1 MRFGYDE
8 NFWVRSLTLR
18 NPGLTANLSTTTY
31 TYDNDGLLTQA
42 SFDGQALNLTRSA
55 DNGLLQGTSF
65 NRISDT
71 WGYNPFAEP
80 TSYVARFDG
89 APVFSAA
96 FVRDN
101 LGRITRKTEMVA
113 GVSTVVDYT
122 YDLAGRLDTVSVN
135 GTTNADYDYDD
146 NSNRTQATYRSE
158 SGTLTVTGSYD
169 AQDRMTAYAGASY
182 QYGANGELTQRD
194 LGAAQ
199 TRYQT
204 DALGNL
210 REVRLPSGQVLTYQA
225 DGYNRR
231 VGKSVNG
238 TLVQQFVYLNAL
250 EPVAELDA
258 NSNLVAV
265 FAYADKAHG
274 NRPPVSSF

>member
-1 MRFGYDE
+1 MWDHLLSSKATTAGQPIIAGRTSQGRLLIDDGLVRFGYDE

-96 FVRDN
+96 GFVR
-101 LGRITRKTEMVA
+101 
-113 GVSTVVDYT
+113 
-122 YDLAGRLDTVSVN
+122 
-135 GTTNADYDYDD
+135 
-146 NSNRTQATYRSE
+146 
-158 SGTLTVTGSYD
+158 
-169 AQDRMTAYAGASY
+169 
-182 QYGANGELTQRD
+182 
-194 LGAAQ
+194 
-199 TRYQT
+199 
-204 DALGNL
+204 
-210 REVRLPSGQVLTYQA
+210 
-225 DGYNRR
+225 
-231 VGKSVNG
+231 
-238 TLVQQFVYLNAL
+238 
-250 EPVAELDA
+250 
-258 NSNLVAV
+258 
-265 FAYADKAHG
+265 
-274 NRPPVSSF
+274 